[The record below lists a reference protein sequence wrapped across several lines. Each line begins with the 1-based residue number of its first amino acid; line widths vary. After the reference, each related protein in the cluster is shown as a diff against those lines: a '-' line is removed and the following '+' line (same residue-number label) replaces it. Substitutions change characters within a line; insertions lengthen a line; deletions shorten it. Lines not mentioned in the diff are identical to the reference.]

1 MQKGIAQEVGF
12 LTEDDVAHL
21 YNVSKSTLDN
31 WRGNSRGP
39 AYAYA
44 GNSFFYP
51 ADGVS
56 TLPMFRFKGFV
67 FTHGGAI

>member
-1 MQKGIAQEVGF
+1 MQKGIAQEEGF

-21 YNVSKSTLDN
+21 YNVSKSTLDY
-31 WRGNSRGP
+31 WRGNSHGP
-39 AYAYA
+39 TYAYV

-56 TLPMFRFKGFV
+56 TLPMFRLKGFV